1 MAAVMPRK
9 QKTADFETN
18 LTELETLVVQMEQGD
33 LSLEQSLQAF
43 EQGIKLTR
51 ECQQTLNQAEQKV
64 QVLIEQNGTVEA
76 IDFETGEPLG
86 D

>member
-9 QKTADFETN
+9 AKTPDFETN
-18 LTELETLVVQMEQGD
+18 LAELETLVTQMEQGD

-43 EQGIKLTR
+43 EQGIRLTR

-64 QVLIEQNGTVEA
+64 QVLIEQNGAIETV
-76 IDFETGEPLG
+76 DFETGEPLSE
-86 D
+86 

>member
-1 MAAVMPRK
+1 MPRK
-9 QKTADFETN
+9 QKTADFESN
-18 LTELETLVVQMEQGD
+18 LAELETLVTQMEQGD

-76 IDFETGEPLG
+76 IDFETGEPLN

>member
-18 LTELETLVVQMEQGD
+18 LSELETLVTQMEQGD

-51 ECQQTLNQAEQKV
+51 ECQQTLSQAEQKV